1 MGEILGLGLTH
12 SPSFIKP
19 DEAKDSSLHRTL
31 KNNPNVPAEM
41 KNPSNWPEPMR
52 IEFGEDEGLAAAKRM
67 RERMVVG
74 FRTLRAELDAFNP
87 DYVIVWG
94 DDQYENFKEDII
106 PPFCVLAYD
115 EITCKPFTNH
125 DGSAKENVWNE
136 PADKLFQ
143 YPGHPQAARALVS
156 GLINQ
161 GIDMAYAYKPLH
173 QEGLGHADVGIT
185 LDIYSHVTP
194 SWQTAFLVQF
204 EQGLINARQSEFSQA

>member
-31 KNNPNVPAEM
+31 KNNPNVPEEM

-52 IEFGEDEGLAAAKRM
+52 IEFGEDEGLASAKRM

-87 DYVIVWG
+87 DFVIVWG

-115 EITCKPFTNH
+115 EITCKALYQPRRQRQGQRLERTCGQ
-125 DGSAKENVWNE
+125 DIPVPRASPSGTG
-136 PADKLFQ
+136 
-143 YPGHPQAARALVS
+143 PGERP
-156 GLINQ
+156 
-161 GIDMAYAYKPLH
+161 H
-173 QEGLGHADVGIT
+173 QPGD
-185 LDIYSHVTP
+185 
-194 SWQTAFLVQF
+194 
-204 EQGLINARQSEFSQA
+204 